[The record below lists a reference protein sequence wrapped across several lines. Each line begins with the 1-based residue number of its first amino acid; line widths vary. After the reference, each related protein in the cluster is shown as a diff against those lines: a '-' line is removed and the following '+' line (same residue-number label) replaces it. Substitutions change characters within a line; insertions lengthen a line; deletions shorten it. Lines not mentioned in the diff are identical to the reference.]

1 VNNFQGLFEDEVAL
15 EYLDGNRLGF
25 GVAQWPK
32 SNTRAKKYQKTWE
45 NAKNG
50 GME

>member
-1 VNNFQGLFEDEVAL
+1 MNNFQGRYEDEVAQ
-15 EYLDGNRLGF
+15 EYLDGGRPGF
-25 GVAQWPK
+25 WVAQWPK
-32 SNTRAKKYQKTWE
+32 SNKRAKNTRKNAK

>member
-1 VNNFQGLFEDEVAL
+1 MNNFQGLYEDEVAL
-15 EYLDGNRLGF
+15 EYLDGSRLGF

-32 SNTRAKKYQKTWE
+32 SNKRAKKYQKTWK
-45 NAKNG
+45 NAKIG